1 MTLAI
6 ILTILMAIV
15 VYLDTSRFVIPN
27 WLNLIILV
35 LFPIAGF
42 MHPEAVQ
49 WLGSLYSFLLYFA
62 IGYAVF
68 VLRLMGGG
76 DIKLL
81 AVCALWCS
89 WGEASTMLILY
100 TSLYGGLLTA
110 FLLIMRPICSTFLSA
125 EKTNFRVLRKR
136 EPVPYGIAIAAA
148 FLTLLWTEKLSV
160 VGL

>member
-42 MHPEAVQ
+42 MHPDAVQ

-62 IGYAVF
+62 IGYAIF
-68 VLRLMGGG
+68 MLRLMGGG

-81 AVCALWCS
+81 AVCAIWCG

-110 FLLIMRPICSTFLSA
+110 LLLILRPICSAFLKEGETS
-125 EKTNFRVLRKR
+125 FRVLRKR
-136 EPVPYGIAIAAA
+136 QPVPYGIAIAAS
-148 FLTLLWTEKLSV
+148 FLTLLWTEKLAV